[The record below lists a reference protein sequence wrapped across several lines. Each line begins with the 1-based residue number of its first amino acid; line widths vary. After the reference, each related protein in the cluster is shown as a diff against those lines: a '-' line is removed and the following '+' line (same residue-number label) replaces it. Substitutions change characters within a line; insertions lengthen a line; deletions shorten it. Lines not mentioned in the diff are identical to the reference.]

1 MIEYLFLLLLIVL
14 FINLKKRMSKGV
26 CILCL
31 SILYIYITLL
41 FGLRF
46 RVGIDTINYMSHF
59 DELPSISSFFDIDWA
74 ENKMEPGFLLLLILC
89 KSIIKDFWF
98 AQLIIAALTNACI
111 LIFIYRHCKNPF
123 IGVMVYY
130 FLAMFYFST
139 EILRESLA
147 IGIFLLNFSNFE
159 KSNWKKFYLLCFLS
173 LIFHYSS
180 IITLLFPLVRFLKI
194 NFLYITSCVLF
205 ILIAPLFDVINSIL
219 TITTIASRVNS
230 YILQAEVV
238 NLNFRLFFL
247 IQLMPPAICIIY
259 LSYKKDKNNVLIKFI
274 LLHIL
279 FCCGVFAIPIIF
291 SRFTNYT
298 LPFVIVCV
306 ANLLCKYSLKKTM
319 RVLLFT
325 ITLSSQLMYYSHH
338 YYRWIPYISIF
349 NPIKI
354 DIRESSWWYESGQY
368 S

>member
-1 MIEYLFLLLLIVL
+1 
-14 FINLKKRMSKGV
+14 MSKGV

-46 RVGIDTINYMSHF
+46 RVGLDTINYMSYF
-59 DELPSISSFFDIDWA
+59 DELPNISSFFDIDWV
-74 ENKMEPGFLLLLILC
+74 ENKMEPGFLFLLILC

-98 AQLIIAALTNACI
+98 AQLIIAALANGFI
-111 LIFIYRHCKNPF
+111 LIFIYNHCKNPF
-123 IGVMVYY
+123 IGILVYY

-173 LIFHYSS
+173 LFFHYSS
-180 IITLLFPLVRFLKI
+180 IITFLFPLVRYLKI
-194 NFLYITSCVLF
+194 NFLYITSCILF
-205 ILIAPLFDVINSIL
+205 ILIAPLFDAINSIL
-219 TITTIASRVNS
+219 TITTITSRVNS
-230 YILQAEVV
+230 YILQAEEV
-238 NLNFRLFFL
+238 NLNFRLFIL
-247 IQLMPPAICIIY
+247 IQLLPPAIYAIY
-259 LSYKKDKNNVLIKFI
+259 LSYKKNSNNTIMKFL
-274 LLHIL
+274 LLHVL
-279 FCCGVFAIPIIF
+279 LCSGVFAIPIIF

-298 LPFVIVCV
+298 LPFVIVAT
-306 ANLLCKYSLKKTM
+306 ANLLCEYSLKKSV
-319 RVLLFT
+319 RVLLFSV
-325 ITLSSQLMYYSHH
+325 IISSQLLYYGHN
-338 YYRWIPYISIF
+338 YYRWLPYVSIF

-354 DIRESSWWYESGQY
+354 KTRESSWWYESGQY